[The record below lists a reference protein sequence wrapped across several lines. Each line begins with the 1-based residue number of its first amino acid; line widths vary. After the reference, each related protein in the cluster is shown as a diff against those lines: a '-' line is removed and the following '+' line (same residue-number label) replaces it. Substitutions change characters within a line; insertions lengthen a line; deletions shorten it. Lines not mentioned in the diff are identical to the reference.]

1 MLDDDWQKEVKID
14 LIFLNC
20 LIPLFLQAMPKLLC
34 VSAQFGCSFRE
45 I

>member
-20 LIPLFLQAMPKLLC
+20 LIDH
-34 VSAQFGCSFRE
+34 SFVPAGYAE
-45 I
+45 IIMR